1 MPPKFKDL
9 KNFCEK
15 NDWELL
21 RDTDHFYYRKTL
33 DNGDILRTKVSHSLG
48 KEIPKRQW
56 MLILK
61 KQLKLSSEE
70 EFWALLKKKQK

>member
-21 RDTDHFYYRKTL
+21 RDTDHFYYLCRECGEK
-33 DNGDILRTKVSHSLG
+33 LRESEFG
-48 KEIPKRQW
+48 MEYEI
-56 MLILK
+56 
-61 KQLKLSSEE
+61 S
-70 EFWALLKKKQK
+70 